1 MVAAT
6 LGTAVVLLVLG
17 LGVAQASKRQ
27 CLRSGRQDRRQSEGC
42 TSTDDESDDT
52 LLVIPKTHAKQ
63 EPEPIAAAGGGAA
76 AAAFAGTDGGSAGA
90 GPPELVMLNDAAH
103 LFGTFGGTNISFDA
117 GAGESGV
124 LQHAESAF
132 PSTARQ
138 YHTSQMHADGTAAAH
153 AQVCTTAGFAALG
166 AAAVHAATFP
176 PATESS
182 SHPLKELEKISSQFT
197 ASSVSASTSSSDDGE
212 PMPEGAAASPSAVM
226 DAMLDHNHDN
236 LDVVKECEDLA
247 RELGVDCYQE
257 LDLTRACAVG
267 DADSAASKLPALDD
281 SDAAVMVKGG
291 PNGALDGSN
300 SEQAL
305 KVNGKWKDWVLNL
318 TLKERNV
325 LSLKHGFSEEEAD
338 HLKQSTRKYKRARAQ
353 RRYHKKRAVA
363 AGNSHERSVSAHRPV
378 LPAPADPH
386 ETNKRGGSLH
396 LLLIAFTD
404 IFLFVCTCAQC

>member
-1 MVAAT
+1 MVVAAT
-6 LGTAVVLLVLG
+6 LGTAVALLVLG
-17 LGVAQASKRQ
+17 LGVAQASKRRRLQ
-27 CLRSGRQDRRQSEGC
+27 NGRQDRRQSEGC

-63 EPEPIAAAGGGAA
+63 EPAPLAAAAA
-76 AAAFAGTDGGSAGA
+76 AAAFAGNDGGSAGA

-103 LFGTFGGTNISFDA
+103 LLGTFGGTNASFDA

-138 YHTSQMHADGTAAAH
+138 YHTSQMHADGTAAAR
-153 AQVCTTAGFAALG
+153 AQVCTTAAFAALG
-166 AAAVHAATFP
+166 AAAVHAATFQ

-197 ASSVSASTSSSDDGE
+197 ASSVSASTSSSDDGSE
-212 PMPEGAAASPSAVM
+212 PMPEGAAASPSAVV

-247 RELGVDCYQE
+247 RELGVDCCQE

-267 DADSAASKLPALDD
+267 DADSAALKVPAPDD
-281 SDAAVMVKGG
+281 SDAAGTVVVKGG
-291 PNGALDGSN
+291 PNGAPDGSN

-305 KVNGKWKDWVLNL
+305 KVNGKWEDWVLNL

-363 AGNSHERSVSAHRPV
+363 AGNSHARSVSAHHPV
-378 LPAPADPH
+378 LPTPAD
-386 ETNKRGGSLH
+386 
-396 LLLIAFTD
+396 LLEVVA
-404 IFLFVCTCAQC
+404 CTFY